1 MFLRES
7 LLAESGGGTPSHTTK
22 QTQLNFRAPQPSVFE
37 GCEFRRGV
45 AQAASSKLNL
55 ACWAGK
61 AGPRGN
67 NAIPRREN
75 QKPRKP
81 NAQKPKSPILP
92 KMREGWGIRFVFF
105 NLRRVS
111 RWLRYCAAV
120 GRLLSWHVDYG
131 VHHRDRGV
139 QRDRSA
145 VQCADCGVAGG

>member
-7 LLAESGGGTPSHTTK
+7 LLAESGGGTASHTTK

-75 QKPRKP
+75 QKPRKNQMP
-81 NAQKPKSPILP
+81 RNRRAPSFPKCGKDGASGSCFSICD
-92 KMREGWGIRFVFF
+92 E
-105 NLRRVS
+105 S
-111 RWLRYCAAV
+111 AAGCV
-120 GRLLSWHVDYG
+120 TARLLVGY
-131 VHHRDRGV
+131 
-139 QRDRSA
+139 
-145 VQCADCGVAGG
+145 